1 MRRQQ
6 GFSMLEVLVAMLVI
20 GIGMLGIAGLIIT
33 NLKNNQSAY
42 ARGQATILANDI
54 VDRMRANRTVAQ
66 ADKTKYE
73 ILVTADSP
81 TAKGTVHEA
90 DVSEWRKALSD
101 SLKDGKGGISFAN
114 NGNVV
119 VTIQWDDSR
128 ASKDS
133 GATVG
138 KSTQQFVLETR
149 L

>member
-6 GFSMLEVLVAMLVI
+6 GFSMLEVLIAMLVI

-33 NLKNNQSAY
+33 NLKNNHSAY
-42 ARGQATILANDI
+42 SRGQATILANDI

-73 ILVTADSP
+73 ILLTAASP
-81 TAKGTVHEA
+81 TVKDKVNEA
-90 DVSEWRKALSD
+90 DVAEWRKALSD
-101 SLKDGKGGISFAN
+101 SLKDGRGGIQFAA

-128 ASKDS
+128 ATADS
-133 GATVG
+133 AATVG
-138 KSTQQFVLETR
+138 KVKQQFVLETR

>member
-6 GFSMLEVLVAMLVI
+6 GFSMLEVLIAMLVI

-33 NLKNNQSAY
+33 NLKNNHSAY
-42 ARGQATILANDI
+42 SRGQATILANDI

-66 ADKTKYE
+66 GDKAKYE

-81 TAKGTVHEA
+81 TGKSTVNEA
-90 DVSEWRKALSD
+90 DVTEWRKALSD
-101 SLKDGKGGISFAN
+101 SLKDGRGGIKFTPD
-114 NGNVV
+114 GNVQ
-119 VTIQWDDSR
+119 VTVQWDDSR
-128 ASKDS
+128 ASKD

-138 KSTQQFVLETR
+138 LAKQQFVLETR